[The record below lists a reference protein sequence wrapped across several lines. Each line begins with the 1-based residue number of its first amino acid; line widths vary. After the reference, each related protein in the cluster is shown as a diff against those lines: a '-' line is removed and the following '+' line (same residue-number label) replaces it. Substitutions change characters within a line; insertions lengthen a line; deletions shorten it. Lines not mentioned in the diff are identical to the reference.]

1 MMMIMRHIGF
11 LLIICAMLTFAAGC
25 TAPPPGLSERH
36 EVDASPTPTIAV
48 VPAATPTA
56 TIHSDL
62 VTIVTP
68 RPTPG
73 ETQDVREPA
82 QETTAAPGINRTTI
96 YSEKNDFRFNEIILI
111 VNVPRAPL
119 IIDLDITPEGFT
131 RIKEG
136 TSRYGERGDYQYQI
150 YHISGNV
157 WFECTVEDAETGTII
172 VKDGFGRTF
181 SHDSRREIVIRRP
194 GTYKVTFSGN
204 FVTVDILMSIPEES
218 VN

>member
-1 MMMIMRHIGF
+1 MMIMRHIGF

-25 TAPPPGLSERH
+25 TAPPPGLSEQQ
-36 EVDASPTPTIAV
+36 EIEASPTPTATV

-68 RPTPG
+68 QPVPG
-73 ETQDVREPA
+73 ETPDLRTPA
-82 QETTAAPGINRTTI
+82 QETIRAPGINRTII
-96 YSEKNDFRFNEIILI
+96 YSQTNEFRFNEITLI
-111 VNVPRAPL
+111 VTVPRAPL
-119 IIDLDITPEGFT
+119 IIDLDMTPEGFT
-131 RIKEG
+131 RVKEG
-136 TSRYGERGDYQYQI
+136 TSRYGERRDYRYQI

-172 VKDGFGRTF
+172 VRDGFGRTF
-181 SHDSRREIVIRRP
+181 SHDSRREIIIRRP
-194 GTYKVTFSGN
+194 GTYNVTFSGN
-204 FVTVDILMSIPEES
+204 LVTVDILMSIPEEL